1 WVRDLG
7 SEHMKIL
14 YLTPRFP
21 YPPDRGDKL
30 KEFNLIKYLSKNN
43 SISLLSFAE
52 KKEEDFITYLKDYC
66 EKVHIIPRSK
76 YEGYLK
82 AIFSLF
88 TFQPLQ
94 VAYYWSR
101 RMKNLFEDLREK
113 ENYDVVLVQL
123 IRMAPYLSK
132 YLGKKVLA
140 IEDAISL
147 VLRRRY
153 QRNYGLQRLVWYLE
167 YLKVRRFERK
177 MLDEFDF
184 FTVVSKR
191 DKEVFKGHSGYDRI
205 FAIPNGVD
213 IDYFGYRSPSTEN
226 NNLVFVGNMSV
237 PHNIDAVT
245 FFTNQIFPLIKR
257 EMPQVKFYIVG
268 ANPHK
273 KVRNL
278 ANNRDIFV
286 TGFVEDFRPYL
297 YNAACFVC
305 PLRFGAG
312 IQNKILEAMACG
324 TPVVTTTIGA
334 EGIDAATDDAILIED
349 DPKDFASGVLDLISD
364 FEGRKNISVK
374 ARGIIERNYS
384 WSETVNQ
391 LEKLLFKVCHT

>member
-1 WVRDLG
+1 
-7 SEHMKIL
+7 MKIL

-30 KEFNLIKYLSKNN
+30 KEFNLIKCLSRNN

-52 KKEEDFITYLKDYC
+52 QKEEHFITHVKDYC
-66 EKVHIIPRSK
+66 EKVHIIPHSK

-94 VAYYWSR
+94 VAYYGSR
-101 RMKNLFEDLREK
+101 RMKSLFEDLREK

-132 YLGKKVLA
+132 YMGKKVLA

-153 QRNYGLQRLVWYLE
+153 QRSYGLERLVWYLE
-167 YLKVRRFERK
+167 YLKVRRLERK
-177 MLDEFDF
+177 MLDKFDS

-191 DKEVFKGHSGYDRI
+191 DKKVFEGYSGYDRI

-213 IDYFGYRSPSTEN
+213 IDYFSYRSPPTEN
-226 NNLVFVGNMSV
+226 NNLVFVGNISV

-245 FFTNQIFPLIKR
+245 FFANQIFPLIKR

-278 ANNRDIFV
+278 ANNQDIFV
-286 TGFVEDFRPYL
+286 TGFVEDFRSYL
-297 YNAACFVC
+297 YNAVCFVC

-324 TPVVTTTIGA
+324 TPMVTTTIGA
-334 EGIDAATDDAILIED
+334 EGIDAITEDAVVIKD
-349 DPKDFASGVLDLISD
+349 DPKEFASAVIHLILDYEKRKDISI
-364 FEGRKNISVK
+364 R
-374 ARGIIERNYS
+374 AREIIERNYS
-384 WSETVNQ
+384 WAETVNR
-391 LEKLLFKVCHT
+391 LEKLLLKVCHKPTS